1 MLRQSCLK
9 RKKDASEAQEPCHS
23 GAGWF
28 EPTQPYC
35 FSRPGLRKHD
45 HECPGRARSRQGNS
59 CTIRVY
65 ANLDLKLTT
74 YTTLVQGG
82 PFFKDTYRAHFK
94 LRYASSTNTKKLG
107 VHLLHH
113 AHSLTWTCQLM
124 TDHLPYFPVSSS
136 MKDNHFKY
144 KNYLFF

>member
-1 MLRQSCLK
+1 MHTFSQ
-9 RKKDASEAQEPCHS
+9 
-23 GAGWF
+23 GAPFF
-28 EPTQPYC
+28 EKLIINPFADLY
-35 FSRPGLRKHD
+35 
-45 HECPGRARSRQGNS
+45 
-59 CTIRVY
+59 
-65 ANLDLKLTT
+65 LKLTT

-113 AHSLTWTCQLM
+113 AHSLTWTCQFM

-136 MKDNHFKY
+136 MKDNHFKC